1 MKIGVGMITMG
12 FRKIPEKF
20 FDNTSEEIFIYT
32 DKERKGPGFA
42 RNKVLEHFDG
52 YDHVFIMDDDTYPVR
67 KGWEQYFI
75 TQAQENCVHF
85 MALPEIFSGE
95 FIEGENNTADSEM
108 LFFNSALGCFNYQS
122 KWAMEAIGGYNTEYV
137 RYGYEDA
144 ARNRRAQRAG
154 LTGRYDS
161 WGFPLRGL
169 CYIHAED
176 VFWENPIPNISQ
188 EDKLKYIEINTP
200 IYHKEISSPQLF
212 YPYKEEI

>member
-12 FRKIPEKF
+12 ARELPKKF
-20 FDNTSEEIFIYT
+20 FDNTSEEIFVYT
-32 DKERKGPGFA
+32 DEERKGPGYA
-42 RNKVLEHFDG
+42 RNKVLANFDG

-85 MALPEIFSGE
+85 MALPEVFGGE
-95 FIEGENNTADSEM
+95 YEANANQIGGEM
-108 LFFNSALGCFNYQS
+108 VYWRSALGCFNYQS
-122 KWAMEAIGGYNTEYV
+122 KLAMETIGGYNTEYV

-154 LTGRYDS
+154 LTGWVDA
-161 WGFPLRGL
+161 WGFPIRGL
-169 CYIHAED
+169 CYIHSED
-176 VFWENPIPNISQ
+176 VFWENPTPNISH